1 MAPSPEGTGRL
12 WVSHLDNQ
20 ERAALRETEE
30 WLLAPPSFVG
40 RSMQVLGRPFGFAF
54 GRLPAGF
61 RDGVSERVLKVLQ
74 GVQAGSEGTFNRK
87 RLMDTLSAAVGADI
101 TRPEMLF
108 DHRFEDLDPIVDEL
122 RKSYQRAALV
132 EGGATGAVGLPG
144 LLIDVPAL
152 YLMIFRQVS
161 QIATCYGFDTTREEE
176 TAYLFKV
183 VDVGHYLDSADK
195 RRGMLD
201 LETLSSL
208 IRQGVPLQD
217 LERTVLAKGL
227 QALAQKLTATLV
239 QRKMAQAVAVVGAAV
254 GAGVNRQLVTDIGLT
269 AFHAYRRRFLRE
281 AAALRDPSIG
291 SAAGAQRQ

>member
-12 WVSHLDNQ
+12 WISQLDAK

-40 RSMQVLGRPFGFAF
+40 RSMKVLGRPFGFAF
-54 GRLPAGF
+54 GRLPRSF
-61 RDGVSERVLKVLQ
+61 RDGLSERILRVLQ
-74 GVQAGSEGTFNRK
+74 AVRAGSEGTFNRG

-101 TRPEMLF
+101 IQPELLF
-108 DHRFEDLDPIVDEL
+108 QHRFEDLDPLVHEL
-122 RKSYQRAALV
+122 RRSYQRAALV
-132 EGGATGAVGLPG
+132 EGGAAGAAGLPG
-144 LLIDVPAL
+144 LLVDVPAL
-152 YLMIFRQVS
+152 YLMIFRQVA
-161 QIATCYGFDTTREEE
+161 QIATCYGFDTTREAE

-183 VDVGHYLDSADK
+183 VDVGHHLDSDLK
-195 RRGMLD
+195 RRGMLE
-201 LETLSSL
+201 LESLSSL

-239 QRKMAQAVAVVGAAV
+239 QRKMVQAVAVVGAAV
-254 GAGVNRQLVTDIGLT
+254 GAGVNRQLVTDVGLT

-281 AAALRDPSIG
+281 VAAVRERTD
-291 SAAGAQRQ
+291 